1 MILYVQGAC
10 RKCPDGTVKTTP
22 GYPYPPGAI
31 QEFRPS
37 MMPAVPKVW
46 DILKK
51 GVEDQ
56 ISKGSPLIKLLFQT
70 AFSSR
75 AAALRQVRC

>member
-1 MILYVQGAC
+1 
-10 RKCPDGTVKTTP
+10 
-22 GYPYPPGAI
+22 
-31 QEFRPS
+31 

-56 ISKGSPLIKLLFQT
+56 INKSSPLVKFLFQT
-70 AFSSR
+70 AFSTR
-75 AAALRQVRC
+75 AAALRQGRDAPLFKKLVFKKVGVYVDPA